1 MLCTNSTHSHKAMPA
16 SYMLSLECKDV
27 SWLILIEKTK
37 LKKDLVIRVE
47 RPLKRSILKKVLQ
60 LTTHKFL
67 YNYNPSEN
75 ELYLTF

>member
-37 LKKDLVIRVE
+37 LKKDLVIRVG
-47 RPLKRSILKKVLQ
+47 RPLK
-60 LTTHKFL
+60 
-67 YNYNPSEN
+67 
-75 ELYLTF
+75 